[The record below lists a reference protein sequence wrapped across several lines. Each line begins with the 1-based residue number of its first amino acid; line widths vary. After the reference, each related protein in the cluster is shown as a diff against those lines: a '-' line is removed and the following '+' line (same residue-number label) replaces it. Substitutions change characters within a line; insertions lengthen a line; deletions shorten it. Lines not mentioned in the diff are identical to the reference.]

1 MQIPACASI
10 TALACLQLTDLWAN
24 DNLIASLDEVE
35 EALRSQRGSMTCV
48 YLRGNP
54 AAAGTDYKL
63 RMTCALP
70 LLEQLDDS
78 PLAK

>member
-1 MQIPACASI
+1 M
-10 TALACLQLTDLWAN
+10 
-24 DNLIASLDEVE
+24 IASLDEVE